1 MYSAALPRQF
11 CKRPLP
17 SVTTG
22 LCWAGGRARHPPS
35 SAVSRS
41 FATKSSLASAA
52 AAVARLGKLQRPGP
66 GWPVAYIAPVCGECE
81 QEQEEVPR
89 VSTMARQVSRCLVSS
104 LVVVLVTQCTVAA
117 GGLSSPRGRGQT
129 NDFCR
134 LLPSPATSRA
144 RSMFS
149 PAD

>member
-1 MYSAALPRQF
+1 MLILCRYCVDTVYSAALPRQF

-66 GWPVAYIAPVCGECE
+66 GWPVAYIAPVWG
-81 QEQEEVPR
+81 
-89 VSTMARQVSRCLVSS
+89 ML
-104 LVVVLVTQCTVAA
+104 AA
-117 GGLSSPRGRGQT
+117 GGGDQGLHHGQAGLQVPGLQPGGGAGHPVYCGSWRPLLSPGPGP
-129 NDFCR
+129 DK
-134 LLPSPATSRA
+134 
-144 RSMFS
+144 
-149 PAD
+149 

>member
-52 AAVARLGKLQRPGP
+52 AAAGVARLGKLQRPGP
-66 GWPVAYIAPVCGECE
+66 GWPVAYIAPVWGMLARGGGGGEGQGLHHGQAGLQVPCLQPGGGPSHQVYCG
-81 QEQEEVPR
+81 
-89 VSTMARQVSRCLVSS
+89 SRRPL
-104 LVVVLVTQCTVAA
+104 
-117 GGLSSPRGRGQT
+117 LSPGPGP
-129 NDFCR
+129 DK
-134 LLPSPATSRA
+134 
-144 RSMFS
+144 
-149 PAD
+149 